1 MLCKGEAEMMLM
13 IDNYDSFTYNIVH
26 SIEKTGLCVDV
37 VRNDADIDSID
48 FDKYGAII
56 LSPGPSDPDHAG
68 ITLEVIR
75 RNKAKPM
82 LGVCLG
88 MQAIVQAF
96 GGAIVRAPGIM
107 HGKQDMI
114 NHTGENIFADI
125 PQKFKA
131 VRYHS
136 LCAEKSSLPVELE
149 IEAFSSDGTIQ
160 AVKHIHQR
168 IFGVQFHPES
178 FMTEHGDELLGNF
191 ISIAGMQV

>member
-1 MLCKGEAEMMLM
+1 MMLM

-26 SIEKTGLCVDV
+26 SIEKTGLNVDV

-56 LSPGPSDPDHAG
+56 LSPGPSDPDNAG
-68 ITLEVIR
+68 ITLEVIG
-75 RNKAKPM
+75 RNKSKPM

-96 GGAIVRAPGIM
+96 GGTIVRAPGIM
-107 HGKQDMI
+107 HGKQDVI
-114 NHTGENIFADI
+114 NHTGENIFAHI

-136 LCAEKSSLPVELE
+136 LCAEKSSLPGELE

-160 AVKHIHQR
+160 AVKHVEHK

-178 FMTEHGDELLGNF
+178 FMTEYGDALLGNF
-191 ISIAGMQV
+191 ISIAGMQA

>member
-1 MLCKGEAEMMLM
+1 MLLM

-26 SIEKTGLCVDV
+26 SIEKTGIDVDV

-48 FDKYGAII
+48 FDRYGAII

-68 ITLEVIR
+68 ITLEVIK
-75 RNKAKPM
+75 RNLNRPM

-96 GGAIVRAPGIM
+96 GGRIVRAPGIM
-107 HGKQDMI
+107 HGKQDVI
-114 NHTGENIFADI
+114 NHTGENLFSNI

-136 LCAEKSSLPVELE
+136 LCAEKASLPDELE

-160 AVKHIHQR
+160 AVKHVEYR

-178 FMTEHGDELLGNF
+178 FMTEHGDLLLGNF
-191 ISIAGMQV
+191 LTIAGIRAC

>member
-1 MLCKGEAEMMLM
+1 MILM

-26 SIEKTGLCVDV
+26 NIEKTGLDV
-37 VRNDADIDSID
+37 KVIRNDENIEYID
-48 FDKYGAII
+48 FDEFSAII
-56 LSPGPSDPDHAG
+56 LSPGPSNPDNAG
-68 ITLEVIR
+68 ITLEVIKR
-75 RNKAKPM
+75 TLGRPI

-88 MQAIVQAF
+88 MQAIVQSF
-96 GGAIVRAPGIM
+96 GGKIVGAPQIM
-107 HGKQDMI
+107 HGKQDII
-114 NHTGENIFADI
+114 NHTGENIFENI

-160 AVKHIHQR
+160 AVKHVKDK

-178 FMTEHGDELLGNF
+178 FMTEHGEVLLGNF

>member
-1 MLCKGEAEMMLM
+1 MMLM

-26 SIEKTGLCVDV
+26 SIEKTGIDVDV

-48 FDKYGAII
+48 FEKYGAII
-56 LSPGPSDPDHAG
+56 LSPGPSDPDNAG
-68 ITLEVIR
+68 ITIDVIK
-75 RNKAKPM
+75 RNINLPI

-96 GGAIVRAPGIM
+96 GGRIIRAPEIM
-107 HGKQDMI
+107 HGKQDVI
-114 NHTGENIFADI
+114 NHTGENLFHDI

-160 AVKHIHQR
+160 AVKHVKNK

-178 FMTEHGDELLGNF
+178 FMTEYGDVLLSNF
-191 ISIAGMQV
+191 ISIAGLQPRRED